1 MAEGSRQMILDV
13 LTGQQKLVFSKM
25 ASKLV
30 LADWRVPDAE
40 DDFVMKLRAHLELD
54 NDPPKGAVFEEIDFG
69 VFDSKKARNA
79 AMVLLFLISY
89 ADGHYHSAEAELL
102 ESWAASMGISPQ
114 ETERMRNWA
123 ERHIDQMREVM
134 DLLRD

>member
-54 NDPPKGAVFEEIDFG
+54 NDPPKGAVFEEID
-69 VFDSKKARNA
+69 FDSKKARNA